1 MQSVKLIDILDLDK
15 KVIMPIFDVVTI
27 IINSKYF
34 NMEMNHEF
42 CAKFRQDLK
51 AHGLKYVIVELL
63 TSNSEKVPLKKQY
76 LARECKKP
84 AFAAKIE
91 EAITAVGD
99 SNRSLRPALNSLRTE
114 IIGAK

>member
-1 MQSVKLIDILDLDK
+1 
-15 KVIMPIFDVVTI
+15 MPIFDVVPI

-42 CAKFRQDLK
+42 CVKFRRDLK
-51 AHGLKYVIVELL
+51 ARGLKYVIVELL

-91 EAITAVGD
+91 EAFTSLGD
-99 SNRSLRPALNSLRTE
+99 SNRSLPPALDSLRTE